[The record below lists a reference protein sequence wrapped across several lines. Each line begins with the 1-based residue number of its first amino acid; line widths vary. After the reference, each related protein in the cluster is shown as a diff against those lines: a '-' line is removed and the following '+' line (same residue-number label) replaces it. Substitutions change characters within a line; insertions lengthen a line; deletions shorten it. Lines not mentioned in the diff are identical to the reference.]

1 MKEKDGRHK
10 NYKQSWIWE
19 RGKLALSNEK
29 VERENINPIPT
40 IREVE
45 NEPNGHVLRPKR
57 RKWKVQARKK
67 DKIEKKKSKM
77 QNWPISAKRPV
88 SEVREAFGAIPE
100 AKWKKICGPMEFSVL
115 ISPRA
120 KQKLTMEIEEKQDG
134 ETSGLAMG
142 ITELISVEVGYQ
154 PCR

>member
-1 MKEKDGRHK
+1 M
-10 NYKQSWIWE
+10 
-19 RGKLALSNEK
+19 
-29 VERENINPIPT
+29 
-40 IREVE
+40 
-45 NEPNGHVLRPKR
+45 LRPKR

-67 DKIEKKKSKM
+67 DKIEKKKSEM

-88 SEVREAFGAIPE
+88 SEVREANGAIPE
-100 AKWKKICGPMEFSVL
+100 AKRKKICGPMKFSVL

-134 ETSGLAMG
+134 ETSELAMG